1 MRLHLQGDA
10 GVTLRPSARAGEF
23 VPHRRGRVRFAP
35 ERKSS
40 EDCTGGEETGRPHRR
55 AGQRKQNR
63 LHEGEGGREEG

>member
-1 MRLHLQGDA
+1 MRLQLQGNA
-10 GVTLRPSARAGEF
+10 GVTLRPSVWARES
-23 VPHRRGRVRFAP
+23 VSHRRGRVCFAP
-35 ERKSS
+35 ERKSP